1 MTERKTI
8 QIYKVTH
15 NRLRDGDLV
24 IADSVNDAIRKFN
37 DYYESDIDI
46 FPDGIT
52 GVMLFLTYE
61 VIIETN
67 K

>member
-8 QIYKVTH
+8 QIYKVSH
-15 NRLRDGDLV
+15 NKLRDGDLV
-24 IADSVNDAIRKFN
+24 IADNVNDAINKFN

-61 VIIETN
+61 VISEAN

>member
-8 QIYKVTH
+8 HIYKVTH

-24 IADSVNDAIRKFN
+24 IADSINDAINKFN

-61 VIIETN
+61 VISEVN

>member
-8 QIYKVTH
+8 HIYKVTH

-24 IADSVNDAIRKFN
+24 IANSINDAINKFN

-61 VIIETN
+61 VIVEAN

>member
-8 QIYKVTH
+8 HIYKVTH

-24 IADSVNDAIRKFN
+24 IADSINDAINKFN

-61 VIIETN
+61 VIVEAN